1 MTREE
6 YINKRQEM
14 MNVAQQLVAEGKLK
28 EFQDKKK
35 DVEALDAQF
44 EAEAKAQ
51 TELDALNAGVKV
63 TELTQNSTVVAGKVI
78 DSTSNTVESDDI
90 TNSKEY
96 RKAFMNYVTQGK
108 SMPAEFKNANANTKT
123 TDVGEMIPE
132 TVLQRIIEKME
143 SVGMIL
149 PLVTR
154 TAIKGGV
161 TVPTSSVKPVASWV
175 AEGATSDKQKK
186 TTGSITFA
194 YHKLRCAVS
203 VSLEVDEM
211 ALAVFETTLVNNVS
225 EAMVKA
231 IEQSI
236 LTGTGSGQPKG
247 ILTETVVTGQ
257 NVDIAAS
264 ADVTYDTLLDA
275 EAALPLAY
283 EKDAI
288 WFMTKKTFMAFIG
301 VKDTAGQPIARVN
314 YGING
319 KPERTL
325 LGRTVVLNDYMT
337 SLGATISTDTVV
349 AFLFNPK
356 DYILNTNFTMGI
368 REYYDEETEDK
379 IKKSVMLV
387 DGKVLDVNSLVT
399 VTKKA

>member
-1 MTREE
+1 MKRE
-6 YINKRQEM
+6 YYLNKR
-14 MNVAQQLVAEGKLK
+14 AELMDCAEKLIDDGKLEEFKAKK
-28 EFQDKKK
+28 EE
-35 DVEALDAQF
+35 VEKLDNQY
-44 EAEAKAQ
+44 ELEAKSK

-63 TELTQNSTVVAGKVI
+63 TDIAKRSTFVKGKVI
-78 DSTSNTVESDDI
+78 DSTSNVVESEDI

-96 RKAFMNYVTQGK
+96 RKAFMNYVTKGT
-108 SMPAEFKNANANTKT
+108 SIPVEFKNANANTKT
-123 TDVGEMIPE
+123 TDIGEMIPD

-161 TVPTSSVKPVASWV
+161 TVPTSTVKPVASWV

-186 TTGSITFA
+186 ATGSITFA

-211 ALAVFETTLVNNVS
+211 ALAVFETTLVNNVA
-225 EAMVKA
+225 EAMLKA

-236 LTGTGSGQPKG
+236 LTGTGVGQPKG
-247 ILTETVVTGQ
+247 ILSETVVTGQ
-257 NVDIAAS
+257 NVDIAAA

-275 EAALPLAY
+275 EAALPLDY
-283 EKDAI
+283 EREAV
-288 WFMTKKTFMAFIG
+288 WFMTKKTFMKFIG

-319 KPERTL
+319 RPERTL

-337 SLGATISTDTVV
+337 SLGSTISSDTVV

-368 REYYDEETEDK
+368 REYYDEDTEDK

-387 DGKVLDVNSLVT
+387 DGKVVDVNSLVT

>member
-1 MTREE
+1 
-6 YINKRQEM
+6 

-35 DVEALDAQF
+35 EVEALDTQF

-63 TELTQNSTVVAGKVI
+63 VDLPQSSTVVAGKVI
-78 DSTSNTVESDDI
+78 DSTSNTVETDDI
-90 TNSKEY
+90 TNTKEY

-108 SMPAEFKNANANTKT
+108 AMPEEFKNANANTKT

-161 TVPTSSVKPVASWV
+161 TVPTSSVKPTASWV

-211 ALAVFETTLVNNVS
+211 ALAVFETTLVNNVA
-225 EAMVKA
+225 EAMIEA
-231 IEQSI
+231 IEQAIISG
-236 LTGTGSGQPKG
+236 TGTGQPKG
-247 ILTETVVTGQ
+247 ILAETVVTGQ

-325 LGRTVVLNDYMT
+325 LGRTVILNDYMT
-337 SLGATISTDTVV
+337 SLGATISADTVV

-356 DYILNTNFTMGI
+356 DYILNTNYTMGI

>member
-35 DVEALDAQF
+35 EVEALDAQF

-63 TELTQNSTVVAGKVI
+63 TDITQNSTKVAGKVI
-78 DSTSNTVESDDI
+78 DSTTNTVDEDDI
-90 TNSKEY
+90 TNTKEY

-108 SMPAEFKNANANTKT
+108 AMPEEFKNANANTKT

-211 ALAVFETTLVNNVS
+211 ALAVFETTLVNNVA
-225 EAMVKA
+225 EAMIKA
-231 IEQSI
+231 IEQAIISG
-236 LTGTGSGQPKG
+236 TGTGQPKG
-247 ILTETVVTGQ
+247 ILAETVVTGQ

-325 LGRTVVLNDYMT
+325 LGRTVILNDYMT
-337 SLGATISTDTVV
+337 SLGTTISADTVV

-356 DYILNTNFTMGI
+356 DYILNTNYTMGI